1 MVPSAFVRLD
11 KLPLTPNGKIDR
23 KALPTPDIQLEQ
35 EEEYIAPRNPREEII
50 ANIFAH
56 ILDLSKV
63 GINDNFFELGG
74 HSLLATQLIS
84 RLRESLSMEI
94 PIREIFTSPTV
105 AQLEPRLSQLAEEE
119 NNQLTL
125 PGIKPRDVDSDSLPL
140 SWAQERLWFIN
151 QLEGESATYNI
162 PGAIC
167 LSGNLDI
174 SALEQTLGEICL
186 LYTSPSP
193 RDLSTSRMP
202 SSA

>member
-1 MVPSAFVRLD
+1 MCIRDS
-11 KLPLTPNGKIDR
+11 
-23 KALPTPDIQLEQ
+23 
-35 EEEYIAPRNPREEII
+35 
-50 ANIFAH
+50 
-56 ILDLSKV
+56 
-63 GINDNFFELGG
+63 G

-105 AQLEPRLSQLAEEE
+105 AQLEPRLSQLRKEE
-119 NNQLTL
+119 NQLSL
-125 PGIKPRDVDSDSLPL
+125 PEIVSREIDIDSLPL
-140 SWAQERLWFIN
+140 SWAQERLWFLN
-151 QLEGESATYNI
+151 QLEGASATYNI

-167 LSGNLDI
+167 LSGDLDV
-174 SALEQTLGEICL
+174 SALEQALGEIVRRHEVCL